1 MGEKPRKPRIVL
13 LETDVAEAPFL
24 DCVSSIGASRGHV
37 VTRLVVAS
45 DPLAA
50 GDSAVEELL
59 DRVRGQGGTDGHDGK
74 PILVGIGL
82 GANLALWM
90 SALDRSVPVHKFYGR
105 QTVIFPGQLERAPA
119 LGGVV
124 AVGPFLGFD
133 FSLSTGTRSGSE
145 AWLQWRLDRC
155 RGSGWVA
162 RLLGACRVP
171 RPSEHGL
178 AFDPP
183 IQWRQLSR
191 VLPFASVA
199 KLLPSLKTPSVLMLP
214 HGASL
219 GRVSVLLCA
228 LNGRV
233 VVMDSPIDGSALGHA
248 TLEAVDRLV
257 EGAAGIDG

>member
-74 PILVGIGL
+74 LILVGIGL

-133 FSLSTGTRSGSE
+133 FSLYTGTRSGSE
-145 AWLQWRLDRC
+145 AWVQWRLDRC

-233 VVMDSPIDGSALGHA
+233 VVIDSPIDGSALGHA